1 MKDKRKK
8 VNLNE
13 IDLLYLKSKG
23 LSNIKIS
30 KMYGVSPEK
39 IDIRIKDQEQYKE
52 CSGVY

>member
-1 MKDKRKK
+1 MKDERKK

-30 KMYGVSPEK
+30 KMFDVSIEK
-39 IDIRIKDQEQYKE
+39 IDIRIKDQEQFKE
-52 CSGVY
+52 YSGVY